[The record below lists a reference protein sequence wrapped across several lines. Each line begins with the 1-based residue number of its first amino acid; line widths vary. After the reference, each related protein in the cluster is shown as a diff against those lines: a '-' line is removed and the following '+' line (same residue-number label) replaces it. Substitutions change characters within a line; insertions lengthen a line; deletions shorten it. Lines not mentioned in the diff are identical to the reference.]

1 MIKNKIVKNA
11 SWIIGVKIFQAILGL
26 IISMLTARYLG
37 PSGFGVISYAASVV
51 AFVVPIMQLGMS
63 NILVKEMVDDPLHE
77 GEILGTA
84 LVLNLISS
92 ISCVIGVTCFAS
104 VANRGEQETII
115 VCALYSITLVAQ
127 ASEIL
132 IYWFQAKLLS
142 KYTSI
147 ISLVAYFI
155 VSLYKVFLLATN
167 KSVFWFAISQ
177 SIDFAIIAIALF
189 VTYKKLGGTKLSFSG
204 KRAKLLFSQ
213 SRHYIISSMM
223 VTVFAQTDR
232 IMLKLMIDDAATG
245 YYSAAA
251 LCCALAAPPT
261 DKDRNICKI
270 VVYTLCIM
278 LFAYRLTMNLTSFIP
293 YSTFF

>member
-1 MIKNKIVKNA
+1 MIKNKIVRNA

-115 VCALYSITLVAQ
+115 VCALYSLTLVALAFCSLMISGCFE
-127 ASEIL
+127 ASVFVGIGEFYLVIL
-132 IYWFQAKLLS
+132 I
-142 KYTSI
+142 I
-147 ISLVAYFI
+147 PVC
-155 VSLYKVFLLATN
+155 LATAN
-167 KSVFWFAISQ
+167 A
-177 SIDFAIIAIALF
+177 
-189 VTYKKLGGTKLSFSG
+189 
-204 KRAKLLFSQ
+204 
-213 SRHYIISSMM
+213 
-223 VTVFAQTDR
+223 TD
-232 IMLKLMIDDAATG
+232 
-245 YYSAAA
+245 
-251 LCCALAAPPT
+251 
-261 DKDRNICKI
+261 
-270 VVYTLCIM
+270 
-278 LFAYRLTMNLTSFIP
+278 
-293 YSTFF
+293 